1 MSNNLFEENN
11 IKNENSSFSSNNKTH
26 SNNSFLDEIEYS
38 IGPFQILHEIGEGNF
53 STVYLGYHKL
63 TNQKVCIKQI
73 KKSNIKNINLIN
85 TEINNH
91 KKLLHS
97 NIIKIYCII
106 ETENFIF
113 IIEEYCSK
121 GNLLEKILNEGKLS
135 ELNACKIFQQILFGL
150 EYLHEYKIC
159 HRDLK
164 PENILIDN
172 NNIIK
177 ISDFSLSK
185 HYEKNK
191 LLSTPCGS
199 PLYTA
204 PEVIKKEKYDGEK
217 IDIYSLGVILYII
230 TCGMFPFV
238 DEDIKKLI
246 YKITNGKFT
255 IPNFLSFSCKNLIK
269 NLLNIDPEK
278 RYNLNDIK
286 NDAWVKALNNVL
298 IKKNN
303 LIFGGG
309 INIYKNIIPI
319 DIKIVIEIYYNFNV
333 NVEDILKNLLKNK
346 HNKITVYYY
355 CKVQE
360 MIENNIK
367 TVSDFN
373 SKLFNEYL
381 KDEKNILNNE
391 NDFENRIILLKN
403 EIEKILNN
411 NKNKIYNFI
420 SNEILDEILLK
431 VVKFNNKNSLKNN
444 KSNFNKI
451 LENLDENDLNK
462 NKTNFSFCIEKFQN
476 LSFNIFNENKNSIN
490 NNFLIINK
498 VGNLSINS
506 TKNLLFNNKTIK
518 KKLLNKSISID
529 LENNKNHKNLKKFN
543 KKENKKNLSLN
554 KINNNKFNNKF
565 DNKKTEK
572 NSINLNKKNIKSK
585 ENILN
590 IKLKKNNRNN
600 QSKSLKIL
608 TNSKTNLNNS
618 NKNIK
623 NYHLIKHSEI
633 DLKKINEKKIINTSI
648 LNIFNNESNRTNE
661 KKTKQIKSKNNNLF
675 NNIKL
680 ISLTE
685 NNQKNYKKMSSILT
699 NKINEIKN
707 ILNNKNKQEQK
718 IIKIYSKK
726 SINKINYIL
735 SKILGKIINFNL
747 YIYNNISY
755 IDLDKINFSIQLIN
769 NNINYILIL
778 KLLSGNLNIFENYVE
793 KIKKFL

>member
-1 MSNNLFEENN
+1 MSNNLFEKNN

-26 SNNSFLDEIEYS
+26 SNNSFLDEVEYS

-97 NIIKIYCII
+97 NIIKIFCII

-135 ELNACKIFQQILFGL
+135 EVNACKIFQQILFGL

-164 PENILIDN
+164 PENILINN

-204 PEVIKKEKYDGEK
+204 PEVIKNEKYDGEK
-217 IDIYSLGVILYII
+217 IDVYSLGVILYII

-269 NLLNIDPEK
+269 NLLNIDSEK
-278 RYNLNDIK
+278 RYNLNEIK

-303 LIFGGG
+303 LIFGNG

-319 DIKIVIEIYYNFNV
+319 DIKIVIEIYNKFGI

-360 MIENNIK
+360 MIENNLK
-367 TVSDFN
+367 TVSNFN
-373 SKLFNEYL
+373 SKLFCDYL
-381 KDEKNILNNE
+381 KDENNILHNE
-391 NDFENRIILLKN
+391 NDLENRIILLKN

-411 NKNKIYNFI
+411 NKKKFI
-420 SNEILDEILLK
+420 IEILDEILLK
-431 VVKFNNKNSLKNN
+431 VVNKKTLKN
-444 KSNFNKI
+444 SNFNKI
-451 LENLDENDLNK
+451 LENLNENDLNK
-462 NKTNFSFCIEKFQN
+462 NKKNFSFSIEKFQN
-476 LSFNIFNENKNSIN
+476 VSFNIFNENKNSIN

-506 TKNLLFNNKTIK
+506 TKNLLFNDKTIK
-518 KKLLNKSISID
+518 KKLLNKKISID
-529 LENNKNHKNLKKFN
+529 LENNKKNKNLKKFI
-543 KKENKKNLSLN
+543 KKENEKNLN
-554 KINNNKFNNKF
+554 KINKNKF
-565 DNKKTEK
+565 DNIKTEK
-572 NSINLNKKNIKSK
+572 NEISINLNKENIKKK

-590 IKLKKNNRNN
+590 IKLTKINYRNN
-600 QSKSLKIL
+600 HSKSLKNL
-608 TNSKTNLNNS
+608 SNSKTNKNLNNKN
-618 NKNIK
+618 NKK
-623 NYHLIKHSEI
+623 YYLIKHSEI
-633 DLKKINEKKIINTSI
+633 DIKKIKEKKIINTSI
-648 LNIFNNESNRTNE
+648 LNIFNDESNE
-661 KKTKQIKSKNNNLF
+661 KKTKSKNNNNLF
-675 NNIKL
+675 YNLKL
-680 ISLTE
+680 NSLTE
-685 NNQKNYKKMSSILT
+685 NKEKKYKKINSILT

-707 ILNNKNKQEQK
+707 ILNDKNKQEQK

-726 SINKINYIL
+726 SIHKINFIL
-735 SKILGKIINFNL
+735 SKILGKIINFKL

-755 IDLDKINFSIQLIN
+755 INLDKINFSIQLIN

-778 KLLSGNLNIFENYVE
+778 KLLSGNLNIFENYGE